1 MLIFHRCA
9 ADPIFHGDPELL
21 AKIPQHKSLFFAP
34 PGKGLPIGNLTSQFF
49 ANVYLNRLD
58 RFVKHTL
65 KCRHYLRYC
74 DDFVLLSDSRDELFR
89 WEAEIG
95 AFLQRELQLELNAN
109 RRRLLPVSNG
119 IDFLGYIVRRD
130 YLLVRRRVVG
140 NLRRKLE
147 QYEQLL
153 VQPMAER
160 VRYLFERSTL
170 DALSATLS
178 SYLGHCNYAASYRLV
193 ASLWRRYPYLHEYF
207 AFDPQRWRLVRRY
220 VTPKTFI
227 SVRRQYTY
235 FRLRFP
241 GDVILF
247 QVGSYIEFYRRDDA
261 ETAALLGLTPLTK
274 TRRGARWGFPLRL
287 LDGYLARLRAANRSV
302 ALITELAAWGAV
314 KERGPLWR
322 ETFLPP
328 DGTDTLMQW

>member
-1 MLIFHRCA
+1 M
-9 ADPIFHGDPELL
+9 
-21 AKIPQHKSLFFAP
+21 
-34 PGKGLPIGNLTSQFF
+34 
-49 ANVYLNRLD
+49 
-58 RFVKHTL
+58 KHTL